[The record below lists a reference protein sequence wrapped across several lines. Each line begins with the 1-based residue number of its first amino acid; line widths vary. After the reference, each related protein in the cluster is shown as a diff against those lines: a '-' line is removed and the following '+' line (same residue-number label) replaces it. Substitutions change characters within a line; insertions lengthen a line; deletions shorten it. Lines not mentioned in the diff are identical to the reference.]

1 MTLDI
6 RREDLDAL
14 EAEWRDLLPV
24 SPLHCAFVHPLWLR
38 TWWEQFGT
46 GRELL
51 LLAARDGGKLL
62 AVAPL
67 MREDSRLTF
76 AGDTQI
82 CDYMDI
88 CAPPGDRIP
97 LLTALLRGLSEEPWS
112 EIALWALPEDSPTLA
127 ALPAACQQLGLSL
140 QQEVEDV
147 CPQIDLPGTVEE
159 YFQRLDKKDR
169 HELRRKLRKLP
180 QGGDVSLEVIGD
192 PQGLS
197 AAMDDFIR
205 MHVAS
210 RAEKAAF
217 MTPQMEAFFR
227 RVVPALAGEGMAEMT
242 FLCLSGRRVA
252 AVLCFR
258 TEDELLLYNSGY
270 DPDYAGLSVGL
281 LSKALA
287 LERAIQLGYKRFDFL
302 RGAEP
307 YKYDLGAHD
316 FRVYRCLIRRTENP

>member
-1 MTLDI
+1 MTLEI

-14 EAEWRDLLPV
+14 EAEWRDLLPGA
-24 SPLHCAFVHPLWLR
+24 SLRCAFAHPIWLR
-38 TWWEQFGT
+38 TWWQHFGG

-67 MREDSRLTF
+67 MREGSRLTF

-88 CAPPGDRIP
+88 CAARGDRAP
-97 LLTALLRGLSEEPWS
+97 LVAALLRSLGEEPWS
-112 EIALWALPEDSPTLA
+112 EIVLWALPEDSPTLE
-127 ALPAACQQLGLSL
+127 ALPDICREMGLSL

-147 CPQIDLPGTVEE
+147 CPQLDLPASVEE

-180 QGGDVSLEVIGD
+180 QGGEVSLEVIND
-192 PQGLS
+192 PQGIS

-227 RVVPALAGEGMAEMT
+227 SLVPALAREGMAEMT
-242 FLCLSGRRVA
+242 FLCLGGRRVA
-252 AVLCFR
+252 AVVCFR

-270 DPDYAGLSVGL
+270 DPAYAGLSVGL

-307 YKYDLGAHD
+307 YKYDLGARD
-316 FRVYRCLIRRTENP
+316 FRVYRCLIQRTKSP